1 MTILRCGHSDGY
13 AYKTQGYYRCSRC
26 QTDKRRERR
35 ARARLL
41 AGLGEVKSDPDR
53 NGGSYAHLADADPIF
68 GDDSHVASTRAGSQS
83 LLTALYRQHPY
94 VFEAAERAGRLAVRP

>member
-13 AYKTQGYYRCSRC
+13 AYKSQGYYRCSRC

-41 AGLGEVKSDPDR
+41 ASLGEFKSDP
-53 NGGSYAHLADADPIF
+53 GGNYAHLADADPIF
-68 GDDSHVASTRAGSQS
+68 GDESHIANTRAASQS

-94 VFEAAERAGRLAVRP
+94 VFDAAERSGRMAVRP